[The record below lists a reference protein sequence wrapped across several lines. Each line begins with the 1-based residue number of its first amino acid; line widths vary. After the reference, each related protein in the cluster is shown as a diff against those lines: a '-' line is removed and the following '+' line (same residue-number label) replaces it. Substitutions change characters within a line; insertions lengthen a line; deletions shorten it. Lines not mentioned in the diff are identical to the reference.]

1 MLEAVFLWTGVGIVA
16 LALVVLFLGGERGTA
31 FLDRFWGSER

>member
-1 MLEAVFLWTGVGIVA
+1 MLEAVFLWTGVGIAV

>member
-1 MLEAVFLWTGVGIVA
+1 MLEAVFLWAAIAIAVLAVA
-16 LALVVLFLGGERGTA
+16 VVFLGGERGSA